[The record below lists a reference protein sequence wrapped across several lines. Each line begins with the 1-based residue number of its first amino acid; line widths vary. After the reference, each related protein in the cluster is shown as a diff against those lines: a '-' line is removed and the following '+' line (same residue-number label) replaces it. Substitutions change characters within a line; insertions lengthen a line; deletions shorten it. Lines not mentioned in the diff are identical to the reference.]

1 MPCDTNCSSCE
12 RCDEKTLEHPRA
24 RDPRSSVAQLHLS
37 SSRPGDPAA
46 REPFACERCGERI
59 GVYEP
64 LVMYTVE
71 GTRTTSRAAEPY
83 LLADEDYY
91 YHRDCYAA
99 WGADQAPVR
108 VSASHS

>member
-1 MPCDTNCSSCE
+1 MRKVSI
-12 RCDEKTLEHPRA
+12 RGGLPRI
-24 RDPRSSVAQLHLS
+24 RDPRSRVAQLHLS
-37 SSRPGDPAA
+37 SSRPEGPA
-46 REPFACERCGERI
+46 REPFVCERCGEQI

-83 LLADEDYY
+83 LLADEDCY

-99 WGADQAPVR
+99 WAADQAPVR